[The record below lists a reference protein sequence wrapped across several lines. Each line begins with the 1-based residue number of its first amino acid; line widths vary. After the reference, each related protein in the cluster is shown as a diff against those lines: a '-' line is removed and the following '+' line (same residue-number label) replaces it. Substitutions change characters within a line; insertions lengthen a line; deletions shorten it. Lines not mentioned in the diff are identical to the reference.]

1 MAVPSD
7 SRVRFIMD
15 SMASYVVADGCA
27 FEQAVMTA
35 QAANPEFAFLFDLRC
50 PEHAYYRWRLFSLA
64 SGDSLKSW
72 RVEPFLMVEGGPRC
86 CSSLPSQLWLANSN
100 ASCAVRNISVVRRY
114 LPHIRRLLTEHDS
127 SASSDLLQHSLQSQ
141 PAHLASIGGHA
152 HVLRRIA

>member
-1 MAVPSD
+1 MVEVPSD

-35 QAANPEFAFLFDLRC
+35 QGGNPEFAFLFNLRS

-72 RVEPFLMVEGGPRC
+72 RVEPFVMVEGGPRC
-86 CSSLPSQLWLANSN
+86 RCSLPHC
-100 ASCAVRNISVVRRY
+100 CA
-114 LPHIRRLLTEHDS
+114 
-127 SASSDLLQHSLQSQ
+127 A
-141 PAHLASIGGHA
+141 
-152 HVLRRIA
+152 